1 MIDTTPIPNALKE
14 LLFTPDY
21 HRAKERYRV
30 EHEGTD
36 RMLRDL
42 LTDTTKIAK
51 IIVHKMIDDCGYHLN
66 GEMPAV
72 LTLDGGK

>member
-36 RMLRDL
+36 RMLGDL
-42 LTDTTKIAK
+42 LTDKKLGKTVLELNEKI
-51 IIVHKMIDDCGYHLN
+51 MRDDRH
-66 GEMPAV
+66 
-72 LTLDGGK
+72 